1 MNTIEPIDPKE
12 IKILSDILA
21 LVLEENPGQSSTA
34 LETLRRR
41 AKRHHMTGGALKNL
55 FQTLA
60 ANPSKAQ
67 EASRSRGRNTRSTR
81 AKQQAD
87 SAAETHRAQLQEM
100 RDSISRLDH
109 QLRTI
114 MAQNASLKH
123 ELDLTRQSRAELQA
137 RIAGAKLSLS
147 RKKQS
152 AMIKAFLIG
161 CVIGIIPV
169 FIIALFG

>member
-67 EASRSRGRNTRSTR
+67 ETSRSRGRNTRSTR

-87 SAAETHRAQLQEM
+87 SAAETYRAQLQEM

-137 RIAGAKLSLS
+137 RIAGTELSHS

-161 CVIGIIPV
+161 CVIGIILV